1 MSGDITMGY
10 LSRLLKTGETG
21 CFGDGMR
28 ATKHRELFIPTTT
41 CSEFKQSIMDYLLV
55 EEK

>member
-28 ATKHRELFIPTTT
+28 VTKHRELFIPTTT